1 MGSRLEGE
9 CRGWAATTP
18 KESLNTPLLANG
30 KRIPY
35 DYHLRQNL
43 LRKMK
48 ADPRCNHGHHT
59 PTDHGSIEDTLY
71 ARQVVLCDHD
81 VLYLTQEGADKY
93 VEWCNSVEVHPK
105 PNRTVNIT
113 PTDGSVCIDEE
124 HMQAT
129 AASLCSFFLQ
139 WITSGTRFPPTLAKI
154 QKIADASVQPMEK
167 LHSIMTL
174 ATLDPHFRTG
184 TLVSAAIQNLMDIRF
199 DAKRHDIIH
208 FGEKIVFQQESIRG
222 FMRQHNLFET
232 DESKHALSDL
242 FLRTKLKDALRNIS
256 SWAKVQWPNHLGI
269 PLFIHKMVRLFEWWD
284 RQYGHAP
291 GYKPSHLDSPA
302 QLRLEY
308 TDVQSF
314 NLTDGHQLWENI
326 QDTAIRTQHRSPSDR
341 SRDLS
346 KTKNSQTKTT
356 LESTTTPNLLLSGNT
371 KYHPEQTVTV
381 AFMVIKETE
390 EIMVTAMV
398 ETLDVAKPQRNKC
411 DGTQR
416 SKLNRHPLMGRM
428 RWSLD

>member
-129 AASLCSFFLQ
+129 AASLCSFFLR
-139 WITSGTRFPPTLAKI
+139 WIKTGKRFPPTLANI
-154 QKIADASVQPMEK
+154 EKIADASVQPMEK
-167 LHSIMTL
+167 LHSIMIL
-174 ATLDPHFRTG
+174 ATLDPQFRPG
-184 TLVSAAIQNLMDIRF
+184 TLVSAAIPNLTDIRF
-199 DAKRHDIIH
+199 DTERHDLIH
-208 FGEKIVFQQESIRG
+208 FGGRIVFQQESIRG

-232 DESKHALSDL
+232 DESKSALSHL
-242 FLRTKLKDALRNIS
+242 FLRTKLKDALRSIV
-256 SWAKVQWPNHLGI
+256 SWSKVQWPDNVGI
-269 PLFIHKMVRLFEWWD
+269 PPFIYKMVRLFEWWD

-291 GYKPSHLDSPA
+291 GYKPSHLDSPM
-302 QLRLEY
+302 QLRTEY
-308 TDVQSF
+308 TDVQYF
-314 NLTDGHQLWENI
+314 NLIEGYQLWESV
-326 QDTAIRTQHRSPSDR
+326 QATAIHTQHRSPSDR
-341 SRDLS
+341 PRDLQLKS
-346 KTKNSQTKTT
+346 YELWTMDTFAESPTNASGCFSTK
-356 LESTTTPNLLLSGNT
+356 
-371 KYHPEQTVTV
+371 HAV
-381 AFMVIKETE
+381 
-390 EIMVTAMV
+390 
-398 ETLDVAKPQRNKC
+398 R
-411 DGTQR
+411 R
-416 SKLNRHPLMGRM
+416 
-428 RWSLD
+428 